1 MCVMSWMQEEVQ
13 THREA
18 WSSVG
23 VQKKLEKLWG
33 PWLGCSKL
41 GIWFLLLFGGQSS
54 LFTWL

>member
-1 MCVMSWMQEEVQ
+1 MSWMQEEVQ

-23 VQKKLEKLWG
+23 VQKILEKLWG